1 MKINND
7 SVFYSFCKTNVPAAK
22 ISAPATVEFQTLDCF
37 GNQIRNP
44 EDVFEGFDW
53 DRMNPTTGPLYV
65 EGAEPGDTLKVT
77 IDKIVL
83 DEKGTICCLPGEG
96 PMGNRIEKSSTRIV
110 PVHDGFC
117 HYTAAN
123 GFAVKIPIKP
133 MIGVIGVAPA
143 EGSIGTGTPGQHG
156 GNMDNTMVGE
166 GATIYFPV
174 AVEGALLGLGD
185 LHAVMGD
192 GEVGVCGLEIPADVT
207 LTIEVIKGKAPKY
220 PILENEENISII
232 VSRDTVDEAMEEAS
246 ILMAEFIEERTNLP
260 YPDIV
265 MIMSL
270 VGNIEACQIVDPKK
284 TVRFVFPKKY
294 IPTLAF

>member
-1 MKINND
+1 
-7 SVFYSFCKTNVPAAK
+7 
-22 ISAPATVEFQTLDCF
+22 
-37 GNQIRNP
+37 
-44 EDVFEGFDW
+44 
-53 DRMNPTTGPLYV
+53 
-65 EGAEPGDTLKVT
+65 
-77 IDKIVL
+77 
-83 DEKGTICCLPGEG
+83 
-96 PMGNRIEKSSTRIV
+96 
-110 PVHDGFC
+110 
-117 HYTAAN
+117 
-123 GFAVKIPIKP
+123 
-133 MIGVIGVAPA
+133 
-143 EGSIGTGTPGQHG
+143 
-156 GNMDNTMVGE
+156 MVGE